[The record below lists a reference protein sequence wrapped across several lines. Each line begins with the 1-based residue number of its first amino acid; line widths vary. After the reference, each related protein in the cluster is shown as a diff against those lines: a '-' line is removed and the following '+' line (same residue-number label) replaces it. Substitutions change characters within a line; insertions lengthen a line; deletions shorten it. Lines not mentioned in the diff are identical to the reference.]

1 MPDAAPPLAGSFD
14 WLDWSV
20 VLGLLALTT
29 WVGHRLSGKQAS
41 LRDFFLGG
49 RKLPW
54 YAVSA
59 SIVATEIS
67 AVTYVSLPSV
77 VFKSGGD
84 LTYLQLGVIGSLL
97 ARAVIA
103 WLLVPRYYEREIL
116 SPYEYMASR
125 LGASMRSVTTV
136 IFSLGGVLGQSARVY
151 LTAVVLQVILHREL
165 AWLELQTGVPPLVAA
180 VGAIGLVAVLWTWMG
195 GIATVVW
202 TDAILFLLFLAGVT
216 VAVTTVSLGLDGGLP
231 EVLEVGREA
240 GKLRFFDFDPD
251 PTKTYTFWVALLAVS
266 WSGVGSYGTDQL
278 IAQRLFCCKSV
289 RDARLAVLGS
299 YAAMV
304 VTFLV
309 GIVGIALFAWY
320 RVHPLDGGAL
330 AMFEERPDRIFPI
343 FIVEVIPSG
352 LKGLVLAGAF
362 AAAISSLDS
371 ILAALS
377 QTTLSALWLRG
388 REEGERSPRAMLRTS
403 RALVLFWAVVLCA
416 AAIGCERLAG
426 SYRSILDLALGVAG
440 YTGGALIAGFAL
452 AFLPG
457 RRDASGFVWSASLS
471 IAVVFAVSSHQAWG
485 VALRESRG
493 AWSPETL
500 VLLFGAVM
508 LALWLATRRGEWLRT
523 AILLA
528 GLAGTWALARWGY
541 FPRVDADTGAA
552 VRGVLAF
559 PWWMPLG
566 SVVAFVFGLLLLRPG
581 RAEENPAA

>member
-1 MPDAAPPLAGSFD
+1 MPEAGGELAGTFN
-14 WLDWSV
+14 WLDWTV

-67 AVTYVSLPSV
+67 AVTYISLPSV
-77 VFKSGGD
+77 VFKGGGN

-97 ARAVIA
+97 ARALIA

-116 SPYEYMASR
+116 SPYEYMAAR
-125 LGASMRSVTTV
+125 LGGGMRSVTTV

-165 AWLELQTGVPPLVAA
+165 AWVEAQTGLPPLLCA
-180 VGAIGLVAVLWTWMG
+180 VTAIGLVAVLWTWMG

-216 VAVTTVSLGLDGGLP
+216 IAVTTVSFGLEDGLS
-231 EVLEVGREA
+231 EAVEVGRDA
-240 GKLRFFDFDPD
+240 GKFRFFDFDPD
-251 PTKTYTFWVALLAVS
+251 PTKTYTFWVALIAVS

-278 IAQRLFCCKSV
+278 IAQRLFCCRSV
-289 RDARLAVLGS
+289 REARLAVLGS

-320 RVHPLDGGAL
+320 RVYPLEGAAL

-343 FIVEVIPSG
+343 FIVEVIPAG

-388 REEGERSPRAMLRTS
+388 GDETERGAKAMLRIS
-403 RALVLFWAVVLCA
+403 RALVLFWAVILCA
-416 AAIGCERLAG
+416 AAVGCEALAG

-457 RRDASGFVWSASLS
+457 RRDASGFAWSAPISV
-471 IAVVFAVSSHQAWG
+471 AAVFAVSSHQAWG
-485 VALRESRG
+485 VALREAGG
-493 AWSPETL
+493 AYSPETL
-500 VLLFGAVM
+500 IIAFGAVT
-508 LALWLATRRGEWLRT
+508 LALWLFRRRGEQGRT
-523 AILLA
+523 LVLVASLV
-528 GLAGTWALARWGY
+528 GLWAAARWGY
-541 FPRVDADTGAA
+541 FPRGTDESGA
-552 VRGVLAF
+552 VIRGVLAF

-566 SVVAFVFGLLLLRPG
+566 SLVAFLLGLLLLRPG
-581 RAEENPAA
+581 AAEENRP